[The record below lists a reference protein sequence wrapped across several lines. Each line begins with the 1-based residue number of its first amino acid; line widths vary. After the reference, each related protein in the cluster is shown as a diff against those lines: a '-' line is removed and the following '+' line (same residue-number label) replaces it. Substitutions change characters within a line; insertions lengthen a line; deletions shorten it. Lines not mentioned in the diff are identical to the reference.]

1 MDSAIQG
8 SFSTFNPQ
16 LSTLN
21 MEIIVN
27 NVKKTFG
34 EKVALNIDKYIIHQ
48 GEVIGLV
55 GNNGAGK
62 TTLFRV
68 MLDLLKAD
76 SGEVQIGGYNT
87 AECEDWKDFTG
98 AFLDSGFLIDYLT
111 PEEYFRFIAKVQ
123 GIGDEELQSRLSHF
137 DSFMGGE
144 VMGQN
149 KLIRN
154 LSAGNQQKVGI
165 ISAMIARPKILLLDE
180 PFNFLDPSSQ
190 MAMKYLLEGYNR
202 ESGATI
208 IVSSHNLNHTFDIC
222 TRVTLLEHGKIIKD
236 YDKDYAELTSE
247 IEDYFKGNVLE
258 TNTITQ
264 EVQGADE
271 SIVNSHANVPEV
283 SSELPIGTIGKD
295 ASDFVATGH
304 PGAN

>member
-1 MDSAIQG
+1 MD
-8 SFSTFNPQ
+8 
-16 LSTLN
+16 
-21 MEIIVN
+21 IVVD

-34 EKVALNIDKYIIHQ
+34 DKVALNIDKYIIHQ

-76 SGEVQIGGYNT
+76 SGTVQIGGVVT
-87 AECEDWKDFTG
+87 SSCEDWKEYTG
-98 AFLDSGFLIDYLT
+98 AFLDNGFLIDYLT
-111 PEEYFRFIAKVQ
+111 PEEYFRFIAKVM
-123 GIGDEELQSRLSHF
+123 GIGDDELQNRLAHY

-165 ISAMIARPKILLLDE
+165 IGAMLAKPKVLILDE

-202 ESGATI
+202 ETGATI
-208 IVSSHNLNHTFDIC
+208 IVSSHNLTHTFDIC

-247 IEDYFKGNVLE
+247 IEEYFKGNMPEANNLQHEVE
-258 TNTITQ
+258 TM
-264 EVQGADE
+264 DE
-271 SIVNSHANVPEV
+271 SIARSHGNIPDAA
-283 SSELPIGTIGKD
+283 SEMSIEDISQG
-295 ASDFVATGH
+295 ASGFVATGH
-304 PGAN
+304 SGADEL